1 MHCPPK
7 YSPRSQRPE
16 PHTSTRQAGFC
27 FTARA
32 SLLVVGRLCPPLRAL
47 ARCCHLA
54 RLRRALRSPRPQGVA
69 PNASPLRPPPKRRS
83 ARYSPGLLICMG
95 GKSRPGCSA
104 FSEESTSSSERARS
118 SERVCIRPLS
128 QLQPTSSSTAHGC
141 SHTPTRP
148 SHRMRSVA
156 SPLSPSR
163 SRPRGGWMVRVSGL
177 KVHSTARPCW

>member
-1 MHCPPK
+1 MLCPPK

-32 SLLVVGRLCPPLRAL
+32 SLLVVGRLRPPLRTR

-54 RLRRALRSPRPQGVA
+54 RLRCVLCSPRPQGVA

-83 ARYSPGLLICMG
+83 TRDSPGLLICMG
-95 GKSRPGCSA
+95 GKSRPISSA
-104 FSEESTSSSERARS
+104 LSEESTSSSEWARS

-128 QLQPTSSSTAHGC
+128 QLQPTSSSTASGC

-148 SHRMRSVA
+148 SPRMRSVA
-156 SPLSPSR
+156 SPRSPSC
-163 SRPRGGWMVRVSGL
+163 SRLRGDWMVRVSGL
-177 KVHSTARPCW
+177 KVHSIAQPCW